1 MILHTSSVKFNYL
14 CTVGMLWASEVN
26 LLKLDCNQKGV
37 LFSFV
42 VYIASADFLGKY
54 FFLV

>member
-14 CTVGMLWASEVN
+14 CTEGMLWGSEVN

-54 FFLV
+54 CFSV